1 MSPASLLEYLNSLAC
16 DRQFI
21 PLQKKWCT
29 PRTLL
34 GGSCNPISRFSTLLS
49 TFRITVT
56 ELCRNRSSAV
66 FRLCAMAIQMS
77 RCCLTVKRTMM
88 STIWFITNS
97 GRVESPVKP
106 TITSNRPLSKRQVFS
121 DLVYISETNWG
132 TYFATSSSQIFK

>member
-1 MSPASLLEYLNSLAC
+1 
-16 DRQFI
+16 
-21 PLQKKWCT
+21 
-29 PRTLL
+29 
-34 GGSCNPISRFSTLLS
+34 
-49 TFRITVT
+49 
-56 ELCRNRSSAV
+56 
-66 FRLCAMAIQMS
+66 MAIQMS